1 VSETSLVTQIEIT
14 VNGRRHQIVA
24 APDTPLL
31 YVLRNDLHLYGAKF
45 GCGLAQ
51 CGSCKVLVDG
61 EAVPSCTYPVGDA
74 VGKQIV
80 TLEGLGGAEGLH
92 PLQQAFLDEQAAQ
105 CGFCIP
111 GMIVVA
117 AALLSQNPNADEA
130 EIREALRGNLCRC
143 GAHVRILR
151 AITRVAAEARR

>member
-1 VSETSLVTQIEIT
+1 MTPLEII
-14 VNGRRHQIVA
+14 VNGKRHRVEA

-31 YVLRNDLHLYGAKF
+31 YVLRNDLHLYAAKF

-61 EAVPSCTYPVGDA
+61 QAVPSCTYPVGDA

-111 GMIVVA
+111 GMIAAA
-117 AALLSQNPNADEA
+117 AALLNQNPISDETA
-130 EIREALRGNLCRC
+130 IREALAGNLCRC

-151 AITRVAAEARR
+151 AIARVVEKQR

>member
-1 VSETSLVTQIEIT
+1 MARAHQDDIAIT
-14 VNGRRHQIVA
+14 VNGRHYRVQA

-31 YVLRNDLHLYGAKF
+31 YVLRNDLHLYAAKF

-51 CGSCKVLVDG
+51 CGSCKVLIDG
-61 EAVPSCTYPVGDA
+61 QAVPACTYPVGDA
-74 VGKQIV
+74 VGKQVV

-105 CGFCIP
+105 CGYCIP
-111 GMIVVA
+111 GMIVAA
-117 AALLSQNPNADEA
+117 AALLNQNPNADET
-130 EIREALRGNLCRC
+130 EIREALKGNLCRC

-151 AITRVAAEARR
+151 AIARAAEKQR